1 MNINLDTNINI
12 VIIGFKQ
19 AYDRIKTKE
28 LYKAILELELVKK

>member
-1 MNINLDTNINI
+1 MNINLDTNI

-19 AYDRIKTKE
+19 AYDRFKTKE